1 MPVYSTMWKAHTG
14 MQWRRWRESSPEDD
28 LEAHDA
34 DLKAHGSSIQV
45 ALCTNCK
52 LAEALHVRDDT
63 SHNVQPDLPASS
75 WERALK
81 LHPYSQNIAQM
92 CLL

>member
-1 MPVYSTMWKAHTG
+1 MWQVHTG
-14 MQWRRWRESSPEDD
+14 MQWRRWRERSPEDD
-28 LEAHDA
+28 LKAHDA

-52 LAEALHVRDDT
+52 LAEALDVRDDT
-63 SHNVQPDLPASS
+63 SHNVQPDLPARS

-81 LHPYSQNIAQM
+81 LHPYSQNTAQM
-92 CLL
+92 RLLY